1 MTHQVKDLSAD
12 QRLAIESLVGRP
24 LRDDESLTI
33 RPSHILKEAPTGKE
47 REHLFRRYQDHLDE
61 LARRVTN
68 VSEDEI
74 EAVVDEA
81 IRHVRPKPE

>member
-1 MTHQVKDLSAD
+1 MVHQVKDLSAD

-47 REHLFRRYQDHLDE
+47 RERLFRQYQDHLDE

-74 EAVVDEA
+74 EAAIDEA
-81 IRHVRPKPE
+81 VKHVRPKPE

>member
-1 MTHQVKDLSAD
+1 MVHQVKDLSAD

-47 REHLFRRYQDHLDE
+47 REHSFRQYQDHLDE

-68 VSEDEI
+68 VSDDEI
-74 EAVVDEA
+74 EAAIDEA
-81 IRHVRPKPE
+81 VRHVRHKPE

>member
-1 MTHQVKDLSAD
+1 MVHQVKDLSAD
-12 QRLAIESLVGRP
+12 QRLVIESLVGRP

-47 REHLFRRYQDHLDE
+47 RERLFRQYQDHLDE
-61 LARRVTN
+61 LARRVTH

-74 EAVVDEA
+74 EAAIDEA

>member
-1 MTHQVKDLSAD
+1 MVHRVKDLSAD

-47 REHLFRRYQDHLDE
+47 RDRLFRQYQAHLDE

-68 VSEDEI
+68 VSDDEI
-74 EAVVDEA
+74 EAAVDEA
-81 IRHVRPKPE
+81 IRYMPPTVD

>member
-1 MTHQVKDLSAD
+1 MVHQVKDLSAD

-33 RPSHILKEAPTGKE
+33 RPSHILKEAPTGEE
-47 REHLFRRYQDHLDE
+47 RERLFRQYQDHLDE

-74 EAVVDEA
+74 EAAIDEA
-81 IRHVRPKPE
+81 VRRVRPKPE